1 MARPHACEDRVVAPP
16 VEPSAIVVQRLS
28 AAQQDAIVR
37 HLLRLPAQDRRLRF
51 GSPMRDSSIEAYVRQ
66 IDFAHDQVFG
76 IFGADLELRG
86 VAHLALDRDGET
98 AELGLSVDWAVRG
111 KGYGHAL
118 LGRAVLHATNRGYRA
133 LFMHCLAEN
142 QIMMNLARKAGLSI
156 VTSSGEADGELT
168 LDEPTQAGAIHE
180 AIQDQFALI
189 DYLLKQQYSWL
200 SRPRAA
206 ALDQT

>member
-1 MARPHACEDRVVAPP
+1 MQ
-16 VEPSAIVVQRLS
+16 SSTIVVQRLS
-28 AAQQDAIVR
+28 AAHHDEIVR

-51 GSPMRDSSIEAYVRQ
+51 GSSMRDSSIEAYVSQ
-66 IDFAHDQVFG
+66 IDFAQDQVFG
-76 IFGADLELRG
+76 ILGADLELWG
-86 VAHLALDRDGET
+86 VAHLALARDGET

-118 LGRAVLHATNRGYRA
+118 LQRAVLHATNRGYRA

-142 QIMMNLARKAGLSI
+142 EIMMNLARKAGLSI
-156 VTSSGEADGELT
+156 VVSSGEADGQLALE
-168 LDEPTQAGAIHE
+168 EPTQAGAIRE
-180 AIQDQFALI
+180 AIQDQFALV

-206 ALDQT
+206 VLDES